1 MAPNSSDSSSDSDR
15 GDKSKVDTA
24 CNDNGPGQ
32 QLTRKKSFNEFFGK
46 DDSDSDIDRSDEIHT
61 CSMDGPAAADAA
73 APADASGDASG
84 TCTNITKEKSNMPRT
99 WSTEW
104 CDTRVVMLDDG
115 GGENDTKDRDQAC
128 NTEKTAATTTITA
141 ATTDEKT
148 DENDHD
154 IGPNEEIIEIPPKSL
169 SESKWMRRESIPPDG
184 PSAIPPTIGELKS
197 WQFDVLSYQ
206 QEALLSTFA
215 SVLEYY
221 DLPAKYSIDVQ
232 TLRNFSAYAMERHNP
247 DNAYHNWHHGVS
259 CMHVSFLL
267 LSLGGADAYLTDDHI
282 LALLFAALVHDVDH
296 AGHNNDFEVKTA
308 TDRAAKYGN
317 DAVLENHSIDIT
329 YEEILTRDGCDIFG
343 GMKAEGREEE
353 WRRLLDMAK
362 DYVLWTDP
370 ARHGELLKTLAAKHE
385 EASAASAPTSMWN
398 RDDPNSRSL
407 LCRMIIH
414 AADISNP
421 VHSDFAV
428 VRDWCSRISTEFA
441 EQAKKESE
449 AGLPVTPFMDGLDDE
464 YRVSKQQIGFYQW
477 MAIPFFTMVAKCLP
491 DAAEVESHCSNNKR
505 RYENIVA
512 RIDDVRKNGEVL
524 EDDEEKTDGSKE

>member
-1 MAPNSSDSSSDSDR
+1 MTTTTSGSSSKIASTSTSDSDR
-15 GDKSKVDTA
+15 EKPKIDTA
-24 CNDNGPGQ
+24 CSANGPGQ
-32 QLTRKKSFNEFFGK
+32 LKRTKSLNEFFGK
-46 DDSDSDIDRSDEIHT
+46 DGDVDISSDEIHI
-61 CSMDGPAAADAA
+61 MDGAVAAAAAD
-73 APADASGDASG
+73 PSADANDDGNSNG
-84 TCTNITKEKSNMPRT
+84 NKKETSNMPRT
-99 WSTEW
+99 YSTEW
-104 CDTRVVMLDDG
+104 CNTRVVMLDDG
-115 GGENDTKDRDQAC
+115 GGENDTKDCDEAC
-128 NTEKTAATTTITA
+128 NTAASIAATA
-141 ATTDEKT
+141 EEKT
-148 DENDHD
+148 DDND
-154 IGPNEEIIEIPPKSL
+154 IGPSDSIEMPPKPL
-169 SESKWMRRESIPPDG
+169 SESKWMRRDSIPPNG
-184 PSAIPPTIGELKS
+184 PSATPPSIDELKS

-206 QEALLSTFA
+206 HEALISTFA

-221 DLPAKYSIDVQ
+221 DIPAKYSIDVQ
-232 TLRNFSAYAMERHNP
+232 TLHNFSAYAMERHNKEA
-247 DNAYHNWHHGVS
+247 AYHNWHHGVS
-259 CMHVSFLL
+259 CMHMSFLL

-282 LALLFAALVHDVDH
+282 FALLFAALVHDVDH

-317 DAVLENHSIDIT
+317 DAVLENHSITIT

-353 WRRLLDMAK
+353 WKVLLDMAK
-362 DYVLWTDP
+362 EYVLWTDP
-370 ARHGELLKTLAAKHE
+370 ARHGELLKTLATKRE
-385 EASAASAPTSMWN
+385 EASAPTSMWN
-398 RDDPNSRSL
+398 RDDPDSRSL

-421 VHSDFAV
+421 VHSNFAV

-491 DAAEVESHCSNNKR
+491 DAAEVESHCSRNKK
-505 RYENIVA
+505 RYEDIVA

-524 EDDEEKTDGSKE
+524 EDDEEKNEDSKEG